1 MKKRLLSIVL
11 SLCMVLAL
19 MPQMVFAENGDTSE
33 LQNLLNGGGTVTMEK
48 DYTITSTLKV
58 NNIVTLDLNGHVIKM
73 TGDGSVINVG
83 SNGNLTLKDS
93 KSEAGHSGDDASLP
107 AGGVITNDYPG
118 AEGIGVHVYGGSF
131 TMNGGTIYKC
141 HMDIGGGGGVRVE
154 KYGRFT
160 MTGGAICDCSARKGG
175 GVDVTE
181 SRFTMTGGAI
191 YGCSAKNEG
200 GGGVYVADSRFTM
213 TGGTIYDCL
222 AEDFGDAVTV
232 NIDSIVDANGGT
244 IKGTVFSYGRIQN
257 TATDGGCTR
266 FYDEVTNATTSLGD
280 HGTISGGIYY
290 GGISG
295 GGTVEDTYH
304 TVSFDLNG
312 GSGSIPKQWFV
323 NIDTAQALE
332 PVAPTREGYEFAGW
346 YLDEELKTPY
356 DFESEVKDNITLYAG
371 WKEEKIT
378 LTVPF
383 TTTVEVSGNASP
395 GETTFN
401 LEVVDSHGNELQP
414 NDYNVEITAS
424 VETDGAG
431 DYNGN
436 LTFTGTASAIL
447 RMFDNE
453 RDEYGYIYV
462 KQAGVNDSNWDV
474 DEAAWGL
481 FHRSVVDLSDEEVE
495 PSPIYIFPA
504 VKDGTSYSVEYGE
517 NGVDKMTFVN
527 KYARSAV
534 DPSDSEGTT
543 NGEADKDSKA
553 DAEDSVKTGDNA
565 NLTLWIA
572 LMLLAGAGITGTTI
586 YTKRKRTNE

>member
-1 MKKRLLSIVL
+1 MKKRLFSIL
-11 SLCMVLAL
+11 LTLCMVLAL
-19 MPQMVFAENGDTSE
+19 MPQMVFAEDIS
-33 LQNLLNGGGTVTMEK
+33 
-48 DYTITSTLKV
+48 
-58 NNIVTLDLNGHVIKM
+58 
-73 TGDGSVINVG
+73 
-83 SNGNLTLKDS
+83 
-93 KSEAGHSGDDASLP
+93 
-107 AGGVITNDYPG
+107 
-118 AEGIGVHVYGGSF
+118 GVH
-131 TMNGGTIYKC
+131 
-141 HMDIGGGGGVRVE
+141 
-154 KYGRFT
+154 
-160 MTGGAICDCSARKGG
+160 
-175 GVDVTE
+175 
-181 SRFTMTGGAI
+181 
-191 YGCSAKNEG
+191 NEN
-200 GGGVYVADSRFTM
+200 
-213 TGGTIYDCL
+213 
-222 AEDFGDAVTV
+222 VTV
-232 NIDSIVDANGGT
+232 NIGDTISGGTFNGQVENEGTINGG
-244 IKGTVFSYGRIQN
+244 IFNGTVNNPLGTITNGIFNG
-257 TATDGGCTR
+257 
-266 FYDEVTNATTSLGD
+266 EVTNVA
-280 HGTISGGIYY
+280 HGTISGGTFKGKVTNGGGGHIYGGTFNGAVNNIDGVIIGGTFNQTVY
-290 GGISG
+290 IDNIAKIEGGVFYSGISG
-295 GGTVEDTYH
+295 DGDINSSCCSVTFKNEGSDYAVE
-304 TVSFDLNG
+304 VVKNG
-312 GSGSIPKQWFV
+312 SKAAVP
-323 NIDTAQALE
+323 DE
-332 PVAPTREGYEFAGW
+332 PTKDGYKFTGW
-346 YLDEELKTPY
+346 YTDKALNNLYNFDMPVNDEL
-356 DFESEVKDNITLYAG
+356 ILYAG

-401 LEVVDSHGNELQP
+401 LEVVDSQGNELQP

-453 RDEYGYIYV
+453 RDESGYIYV

-543 NGEADKDSKA
+543 NGEADKDSKT
-553 DAEDSVKTGDNA
+553 DAEDSAKTGDDT
-565 NLTLWIA
+565 NLALWLA

-586 YTKRKRTNE
+586 YTIRKTTNE

>member
-1 MKKRLLSIVL
+1 MKKRLFSIL
-11 SLCMVLAL
+11 LTLCMVLAL
-19 MPQMVFAENGDTSE
+19 MPQMVFAEDIS
-33 LQNLLNGGGTVTMEK
+33 
-48 DYTITSTLKV
+48 
-58 NNIVTLDLNGHVIKM
+58 
-73 TGDGSVINVG
+73 
-83 SNGNLTLKDS
+83 
-93 KSEAGHSGDDASLP
+93 
-107 AGGVITNDYPG
+107 
-118 AEGIGVHVYGGSF
+118 GVH
-131 TMNGGTIYKC
+131 
-141 HMDIGGGGGVRVE
+141 
-154 KYGRFT
+154 
-160 MTGGAICDCSARKGG
+160 
-175 GVDVTE
+175 
-181 SRFTMTGGAI
+181 
-191 YGCSAKNEG
+191 NEN
-200 GGGVYVADSRFTM
+200 
-213 TGGTIYDCL
+213 
-222 AEDFGDAVTV
+222 VTV
-232 NIDSIVDANGGT
+232 NIGDTISGGTFNGQVENEGTINGG
-244 IKGTVFSYGRIQN
+244 IFNGTVNNPLGTITNGIFNG
-257 TATDGGCTR
+257 
-266 FYDEVTNATTSLGD
+266 EVTNLMN
-280 HGTISGGIYY
+280 GTISGGTFKDQVTNRGGGRISGGTFNGAVNNIDGVIIGGTFNQTVYIDNIAKIEGGVFY

-295 GGTVEDTYH
+295 DGDINSSCCSVTFKNEGSDYAVE
-304 TVSFDLNG
+304 VVKNG
-312 GSGSIPKQWFV
+312 SKAAVP
-323 NIDTAQALE
+323 DE
-332 PVAPTREGYEFAGW
+332 PTKDGYKFTGW
-346 YLDEELKTPY
+346 YTDKALNNLYNFDMPVNDEL
-356 DFESEVKDNITLYAG
+356 ILYAG

-401 LEVVDSHGNELQP
+401 LEVVNSQGNELQP

-527 KYARSAV
+527 KYASSAV

-543 NGEADKDSKA
+543 NGDSDNDSKA
-553 DAEDSVKTGDNA
+553 DAEDSAKTGDDA
-565 NLTLWIA
+565 NLALWIA
-572 LMLLAGAGITGTTI
+572 LMLLSGAGITGTAV
-586 YTKRKRTNE
+586 YTRRKRTNE

>member
-1 MKKRLLSIVL
+1 MKKRRLLSIL
-11 SLCMVLAL
+11 LTLCMVLAL
-19 MPQMVFAENGDTSE
+19 MPQMVFAEEGTATE
-33 LQNLLNGGGTVTMEK
+33 LQNMLNGGDTVKLEK
-48 DYTITSTLKV
+48 DYAIDTTLEV
-58 NNIVTLDLNGHVIKM
+58 NGTVTLDLNGYTISMIGIHSMIKVRS
-73 TGDGSVINVG
+73 G
-83 SNGNLTLKDS
+83 GNLTLHDS
-93 KSEAGHSGDDASLP
+93 RPTATHTDVSLP
-107 AGGVITNDYPG
+107 AGGVITREDRLDG
-118 AEGIGVHVYGGSF
+118 LGGGVSVDRGSF
-131 TMNGGTIYKC
+131 TMNGGTIYNC
-141 HMDIGGGGGVRVE
+141 SAYTGGGVSVGE
-154 KYGRFT
+154 GSFT
-160 MTGGAICDCSARKGG
+160 MNGGTIANCSAQYTGGVVVGG
-175 GVDVTE
+175 G
-181 SRFTMTGGAI
+181 SFTMNGGVI
-191 YGCSAKNEG
+191 YGCSAK
-200 GGGVYVADSRFTM
+200 
-213 TGGTIYDCL
+213 L
-222 AEDFGDAVTV
+222 QGDAVFS
-232 NIDSIVDANGGT
+232 NIVSNIYANGGT
-244 IKGTVFSYGRIQN
+244 IKGTVDSCGKILN

-266 FYDEVTNATTSLGD
+266 FYDEVTNDTTSTD

-295 GGTVEDTYH
+295 GGTVEGKYH
-304 TVSFDLNG
+304 IVSFKLNG
-312 GSGSIPKQWFV
+312 GSGSISKQWFV

-332 PVAPTREGYEFAGW
+332 PVAPTREGYEFTGW

-371 WKEEKIT
+371 WEEEKIT

-401 LEVVDSHGNELQP
+401 LEVVDFQGNELQP
-414 NDYNVEITAS
+414 NDYNVKITAS

-436 LTFTGTASAIL
+436 LTFKGTASAIL
-447 RMFDNE
+447 KMFDKE
-453 RDEYGYIYV
+453 RDECGCIYV

-543 NGEADKDSKA
+543 NGEADKDSKT
-553 DAEDSVKTGDNA
+553 DAEDSAKTGDDT
-565 NLTLWIA
+565 NLALWLA
-572 LMLLAGAGITGTTI
+572 LMILAGAGITGTAV
-586 YTKRKRTNE
+586 YTRRKRTNE

>member
-1 MKKRLLSIVL
+1 MKKRLFSIL
-11 SLCMVLAL
+11 LTLCMVLAL
-19 MPQMVFAENGDTSE
+19 MPQMVFAEDIS
-33 LQNLLNGGGTVTMEK
+33 
-48 DYTITSTLKV
+48 
-58 NNIVTLDLNGHVIKM
+58 
-73 TGDGSVINVG
+73 
-83 SNGNLTLKDS
+83 
-93 KSEAGHSGDDASLP
+93 
-107 AGGVITNDYPG
+107 
-118 AEGIGVHVYGGSF
+118 GVH
-131 TMNGGTIYKC
+131 
-141 HMDIGGGGGVRVE
+141 
-154 KYGRFT
+154 
-160 MTGGAICDCSARKGG
+160 
-175 GVDVTE
+175 
-181 SRFTMTGGAI
+181 
-191 YGCSAKNEG
+191 NEN
-200 GGGVYVADSRFTM
+200 
-213 TGGTIYDCL
+213 
-222 AEDFGDAVTV
+222 VTV
-232 NIDSIVDANGGT
+232 NIGDTISGGTFNGQVENEGTINGG
-244 IKGTVFSYGRIQN
+244 IFNGTVNNPLGTITNGIFNG
-257 TATDGGCTR
+257 
-266 FYDEVTNATTSLGD
+266 EVTNLMN
-280 HGTISGGIYY
+280 GTISGGTFKDQVTNRGGGRISGGTFNGAVNNIDGVIIGGTFNQTVYIDNIAKIEGGVFY

-295 GGTVEDTYH
+295 DGDINSSCCSVTFKNEGSDYAVE
-304 TVSFDLNG
+304 VVKNG
-312 GSGSIPKQWFV
+312 SKAAVP
-323 NIDTAQALE
+323 DE
-332 PVAPTREGYEFAGW
+332 PTKDGYKFTGW
-346 YLDEELKTPY
+346 YTDKALNNLYNFDMPVNDEL
-356 DFESEVKDNITLYAG
+356 ILYAG
-371 WKEEKIT
+371 WEEEKIT

-401 LEVVDSHGNELQP
+401 LEVVNSQGNELQP

-447 RMFDNE
+447 RMFDKE

-543 NGEADKDSKA
+543 NGDSDNDSKA
-553 DAEDSVKTGDNA
+553 DTEDSAKTGDDT
-565 NLTLWIA
+565 NLALWLA

-586 YTKRKRTNE
+586 YTRRKRTNE

>member
-1 MKKRLLSIVL
+1 MKKRLFSIVL
-11 SLCMVLAL
+11 TLCMVLAL
-19 MPQMVFAENGDTSE
+19 MPQMVFAEDIS
-33 LQNLLNGGGTVTMEK
+33 
-48 DYTITSTLKV
+48 
-58 NNIVTLDLNGHVIKM
+58 
-73 TGDGSVINVG
+73 
-83 SNGNLTLKDS
+83 
-93 KSEAGHSGDDASLP
+93 
-107 AGGVITNDYPG
+107 
-118 AEGIGVHVYGGSF
+118 GVH
-131 TMNGGTIYKC
+131 
-141 HMDIGGGGGVRVE
+141 
-154 KYGRFT
+154 
-160 MTGGAICDCSARKGG
+160 
-175 GVDVTE
+175 
-181 SRFTMTGGAI
+181 
-191 YGCSAKNEG
+191 NEN
-200 GGGVYVADSRFTM
+200 
-213 TGGTIYDCL
+213 
-222 AEDFGDAVTV
+222 VTV
-232 NIDSIVDANGGT
+232 NSGDIISGGTFNGQVENEGTINGG
-244 IKGTVFSYGRIQN
+244 IFNGTVNNPLGTITNGIFNG
-257 TATDGGCTR
+257 
-266 FYDEVTNATTSLGD
+266 EVTNLMN
-280 HGTISGGIYY
+280 GTISGGTFKDQVTNRGGGRISGGTFNGAVNNYDGVIIGGTFNQTVYSDNIGMIEGGVFY

-295 GGTVEDTYH
+295 GGDINSSCCSVTFKNEGSDYAVEI
-304 TVSFDLNG
+304 VKK
-312 GSGSIPKQWFV
+312 GSKAAKPI
-323 NIDTAQALE
+323 E
-332 PVAPTREGYEFAGW
+332 PDAPEGMVFAGW

-371 WKEEKIT
+371 WEEEKIT

-401 LEVVDSHGNELQP
+401 LEVVNSQGNELQP

-447 RMFDNE
+447 RMFDKE

-481 FHRSVVDLSDEEVE
+481 FHRSVVELSDEEVE
-495 PSPIYIFPA
+495 PSPICIFPA
-504 VKDGTSYSVEYGE
+504 VKDGTSYHVEYGE

-553 DAEDSVKTGDNA
+553 DAEDSAKTGDDT
-565 NLTLWIA
+565 NLALWLA

-586 YTKRKRTNE
+586 YTRRKRTNE

>member
-1 MKKRLLSIVL
+1 MKKRLFSIVL
-11 SLCMVLAL
+11 TLCMVLAL
-19 MPQMVFAENGDTSE
+19 MPQMVFAEDISGVHNENVTVNSGDTIS
-33 LQNLLNGGGTVTMEK
+33 GGTFNGQVENRGG
-48 DYTITSTLKV
+48 TI
-58 NNIVTLDLNGHVIKM
+58 
-73 TGDGSVINVG
+73 
-83 SNGNLTLKDS
+83 
-93 KSEAGHSGDDASLP
+93 
-107 AGGVITNDYPG
+107 
-118 AEGIGVHVYGGSF
+118 
-131 TMNGGTIYKC
+131 NGGTFNGPVHNLEGPITNG
-141 HMDIGGGGGVRVE
+141 IFNGEV
-154 KYGRFT
+154 
-160 MTGGAICDCSARKGG
+160 
-175 GVDVTE
+175 
-181 SRFTMTGGAI
+181 
-191 YGCSAKNEG
+191 KN
-200 GGGVYVADSRFTM
+200 
-213 TGGTIYDCL
+213 L
-222 AEDFGDAVTV
+222 V
-232 NIDSIVDANGGT
+232 N
-244 IKGTVFSYGRIQN
+244 
-257 TATDGGCTR
+257 
-266 FYDEVTNATTSLGD
+266 
-280 HGTISGGIYY
+280 GTISGGTFKGQVTNDAGCRISGGTFNGAVYNY
-290 GGISG
+290 LGDIIGGTFNQTVYSDNIGMIEGGVFYRGISG
-295 GGTVEDTYH
+295 GGDINSSCCSVTFKNEGSDYAVEI
-304 TVSFDLNG
+304 VKK
-312 GSGSIPKQWFV
+312 GSKAAKPI
-323 NIDTAQALE
+323 E
-332 PVAPTREGYEFAGW
+332 PDAPEGMVFAGW

-371 WKEEKIT
+371 WEEEKIT

-401 LEVVDSHGNELQP
+401 LEVVDSQGNELQP

-447 RMFDNE
+447 RMFDKE

-534 DPSDSEGTT
+534 DPSGSEGTT
-543 NGEADKDSKA
+543 NGDSDNDSKA
-553 DAEDSVKTGDNA
+553 DAEDSAKTGDDT
-565 NLTLWIA
+565 NLALWLA

-586 YTKRKRTNE
+586 YTRRKRTNE

>member
-1 MKKRLLSIVL
+1 MKKRLFSIVL
-11 SLCMVLAL
+11 TLCMVLAL
-19 MPQMVFAENGDTSE
+19 MPQMVFAEDISGVHNENVTVNSGDIIS
-33 LQNLLNGGGTVTMEK
+33 GGTFNGQVENRGG
-48 DYTITSTLKV
+48 TI
-58 NNIVTLDLNGHVIKM
+58 
-73 TGDGSVINVG
+73 
-83 SNGNLTLKDS
+83 
-93 KSEAGHSGDDASLP
+93 
-107 AGGVITNDYPG
+107 
-118 AEGIGVHVYGGSF
+118 
-131 TMNGGTIYKC
+131 NGGTFNGPV
-141 HMDIGGGGGVRVE
+141 H
-154 KYGRFT
+154 
-160 MTGGAICDCSARKGG
+160 
-175 GVDVTE
+175 
-181 SRFTMTGGAI
+181 
-191 YGCSAKNEG
+191 NLEG
-200 GGGVYVADSRFTM
+200 PIT
-213 TGGTIYDCL
+213 
-222 AEDFGDAVTV
+222 
-232 NIDSIVDANGGT
+232 NGIFNG
-244 IKGTVFSYGRIQN
+244 
-257 TATDGGCTR
+257 
-266 FYDEVTNATTSLGD
+266 EVTNLMN
-280 HGTISGGIYY
+280 GTISGGTFKDQVTNRGGGRISGGTFNGAVNNYDGVIIGGTFNQTVYSDNIGMIEGGVFY

-295 GGTVEDTYH
+295 GGDINSSCCSVTFKNEGSDYAVEI
-304 TVSFDLNG
+304 VKK
-312 GSGSIPKQWFV
+312 GSKAAKPI
-323 NIDTAQALE
+323 E
-332 PVAPTREGYEFAGW
+332 PDAPEGMVFASW

-371 WKEEKIT
+371 WEEEKIT

-401 LEVVDSHGNELQP
+401 LEVVNSQGNELQP

-481 FHRSVVDLSDEEVE
+481 FHRSVVELSDEEVE

-527 KYARSAV
+527 KYVSSAV
-534 DPSDSEGTT
+534 GSSGSEGTT

-553 DAEDSVKTGDNA
+553 DAEDSAKTGDDT
-565 NLTLWIA
+565 NLALWLA

-586 YTKRKRTNE
+586 YTRRKRTNE

>member
-1 MKKRLLSIVL
+1 MKKRRLLSIL
-11 SLCMVLAL
+11 LTLCMVLAL
-19 MPQMVFAENGDTSE
+19 MPQMVFAEEGTATE
-33 LQNLLNGGGTVTMEK
+33 LQNMLNGGDTVKLEK
-48 DYTITSTLKV
+48 DYAIDTTLEV
-58 NNIVTLDLNGHVIKM
+58 NGTVTLDLNGYTISMIGIHSMIK
-73 TGDGSVINVG
+73 VG
-83 SNGNLTLKDS
+83 SGGNLTLHDS
-93 KSEAGHSGDDASLP
+93 RPTATHTDVSLP
-107 AGGVITNDYPG
+107 AGGVITREDRLDGLGGGVSVDRGSFTMNGGTIYNCSAYTG
-118 AEGIGVHVYGGSF
+118 GGVSVGEGSFTMNGGTIANCSAQYNGGGVVVGGGSF
-131 TMNGGTIYKC
+131 TMNGGTIANCSAQYTGGVVV
-141 HMDIGGGGGVRVE
+141 GGGSFTMNGGV
-154 KYGRFT
+154 
-160 MTGGAICDCSARKGG
+160 
-175 GVDVTE
+175 
-181 SRFTMTGGAI
+181 I
-191 YGCSAKNEG
+191 YGCSAK
-200 GGGVYVADSRFTM
+200 
-213 TGGTIYDCL
+213 L
-222 AEDFGDAVTV
+222 QGDAVFS
-232 NIDSIVDANGGT
+232 NIESNIYANGGT
-244 IKGTVFSYGRIQN
+244 IKGTVDSYGKILN

-266 FYDEVTNATTSLGD
+266 FYDEVTNDTTSTD

-295 GGTVEDTYH
+295 GGTVEGKYH
-304 TVSFDLNG
+304 IVSFKLNG
-312 GSGSIPKQWFV
+312 GSGSISKQWFV

-332 PVAPTREGYEFAGW
+332 PVAPTREGYEFTGW

-371 WKEEKIT
+371 WEEEKIT

-401 LEVVDSHGNELQP
+401 LEVVDFQGNELQP
-414 NDYNVEITAS
+414 NDYNVKITAS

-481 FHRSVVDLSDEEVE
+481 FHRSVVELSDEEVE
-495 PSPIYIFPA
+495 PSPICIFPA

-527 KYARSAV
+527 KYASSAV
-534 DPSDSEGTT
+534 DPSDSEGTA
-543 NGEADKDSKA
+543 NGDSESNPKA
-553 DAEDSVKTGDNA
+553 DAENSAKTGDDT
-565 NLTLWIA
+565 NLALWLA
-572 LMLLAGAGITGTTI
+572 LMILAGAGIAGTTV
-586 YTKRKRTNE
+586 YTRRKRTNE

>member
-1 MKKRLLSIVL
+1 MKKRLFSIL
-11 SLCMVLAL
+11 LTLCMVLAL
-19 MPQMVFAENGDTSE
+19 MPQMVFAEDIS
-33 LQNLLNGGGTVTMEK
+33 
-48 DYTITSTLKV
+48 
-58 NNIVTLDLNGHVIKM
+58 
-73 TGDGSVINVG
+73 
-83 SNGNLTLKDS
+83 
-93 KSEAGHSGDDASLP
+93 
-107 AGGVITNDYPG
+107 
-118 AEGIGVHVYGGSF
+118 GVH
-131 TMNGGTIYKC
+131 
-141 HMDIGGGGGVRVE
+141 
-154 KYGRFT
+154 
-160 MTGGAICDCSARKGG
+160 
-175 GVDVTE
+175 
-181 SRFTMTGGAI
+181 
-191 YGCSAKNEG
+191 NEN
-200 GGGVYVADSRFTM
+200 
-213 TGGTIYDCL
+213 
-222 AEDFGDAVTV
+222 VTV
-232 NIDSIVDANGGT
+232 NSGDTISGGTFNGQVENEGTINGG
-244 IKGTVFSYGRIQN
+244 IFNGTVNNPLGTITNGIFNG
-257 TATDGGCTR
+257 
-266 FYDEVTNATTSLGD
+266 EVTNVA
-280 HGTISGGIYY
+280 HGTISGGTFKGKVTNGGGGHIYGGTFNGAVNNIDGVIIGGTFNQTVY
-290 GGISG
+290 CDSIAMIEGGVFYSGISG
-295 GGTVEDTYH
+295 DGDINSSCCSVTFKNEGSDYAVE
-304 TVSFDLNG
+304 VVKNG
-312 GSGSIPKQWFV
+312 SKAAVP
-323 NIDTAQALE
+323 DE
-332 PVAPTREGYEFAGW
+332 PTKDGYKFTGW
-346 YLDEELKTPY
+346 YTDKALNNLYNFDMPVNDEL
-356 DFESEVKDNITLYAG
+356 ILYAG

-401 LEVVDSHGNELQP
+401 LEVVDSQGNELQP

-543 NGEADKDSKA
+543 NGDSDSNADKNA
-553 DAEDSVKTGDNA
+553 KTGDDT
-565 NLTLWIA
+565 NLALWLA
-572 LMLLAGAGITGTTI
+572 LMLLSGAGITGTAV
-586 YTKRKRTNE
+586 YTRRKRTNV

>member
-1 MKKRLLSIVL
+1 MKKRLFSIVL
-11 SLCMVLAL
+11 TLCMVLAL
-19 MPQMVFAENGDTSE
+19 MPQMVFAEDIS
-33 LQNLLNGGGTVTMEK
+33 
-48 DYTITSTLKV
+48 
-58 NNIVTLDLNGHVIKM
+58 
-73 TGDGSVINVG
+73 
-83 SNGNLTLKDS
+83 
-93 KSEAGHSGDDASLP
+93 
-107 AGGVITNDYPG
+107 
-118 AEGIGVHVYGGSF
+118 GVH
-131 TMNGGTIYKC
+131 
-141 HMDIGGGGGVRVE
+141 
-154 KYGRFT
+154 
-160 MTGGAICDCSARKGG
+160 
-175 GVDVTE
+175 
-181 SRFTMTGGAI
+181 
-191 YGCSAKNEG
+191 NEN
-200 GGGVYVADSRFTM
+200 
-213 TGGTIYDCL
+213 
-222 AEDFGDAVTV
+222 VTV
-232 NIDSIVDANGGT
+232 NSDDTISGGTFNGQVENEGTINGGIFNGT
-244 IKGTVFSYGRIQN
+244 INNPLGTITNGIFNG
-257 TATDGGCTR
+257 
-266 FYDEVTNATTSLGD
+266 EVTNSMN
-280 HGTISGGIYY
+280 GTISGGTFKDQVTNRGGGRISGGTFNGAVNNIDGVIIGGTFNQTVYIDNIAKIEGGVFY

-295 GGTVEDTYH
+295 DGDINSSCCSVTFKNEGSDYAVE
-304 TVSFDLNG
+304 VVKNG
-312 GSGSIPKQWFV
+312 SKAAVP
-323 NIDTAQALE
+323 DE
-332 PVAPTREGYEFAGW
+332 PTKDGYKFTGW
-346 YLDEELKTPY
+346 YTDKALNNLYNFDMPVNDEL
-356 DFESEVKDNITLYAG
+356 ILYAG
-371 WKEEKIT
+371 WEEEKIT

-401 LEVVDSHGNELQP
+401 LEVVNSQGNELQP

-543 NGEADKDSKA
+543 NGDSDNDSKA
-553 DAEDSVKTGDNA
+553 DTEDSAKTGDDT
-565 NLTLWIA
+565 NLALWLA

-586 YTKRKRTNE
+586 YTRRKRTNE

>member
-1 MKKRLLSIVL
+1 MKKRLFSIVL
-11 SLCMVLAL
+11 TLCMVLAL
-19 MPQMVFAENGDTSE
+19 MPQMVFAEDISGVHNENVTVNSGDTIS
-33 LQNLLNGGGTVTMEK
+33 GGTFNGQVENRGG
-48 DYTITSTLKV
+48 TI
-58 NNIVTLDLNGHVIKM
+58 
-73 TGDGSVINVG
+73 
-83 SNGNLTLKDS
+83 
-93 KSEAGHSGDDASLP
+93 
-107 AGGVITNDYPG
+107 
-118 AEGIGVHVYGGSF
+118 
-131 TMNGGTIYKC
+131 NGGTFNGPVHNLEGPITNG
-141 HMDIGGGGGVRVE
+141 IFNGEV
-154 KYGRFT
+154 
-160 MTGGAICDCSARKGG
+160 
-175 GVDVTE
+175 
-181 SRFTMTGGAI
+181 
-191 YGCSAKNEG
+191 KN
-200 GGGVYVADSRFTM
+200 
-213 TGGTIYDCL
+213 L
-222 AEDFGDAVTV
+222 V
-232 NIDSIVDANGGT
+232 N
-244 IKGTVFSYGRIQN
+244 
-257 TATDGGCTR
+257 
-266 FYDEVTNATTSLGD
+266 
-280 HGTISGGIYY
+280 GTISGGTFKGQVTNDAGCRISGGTFNGAVYNY
-290 GGISG
+290 LGDIIGGTFNQTVYSDNIGMIEGGVFYRGISG
-295 GGTVEDTYH
+295 GGDINSSCCSVTFKNEGSDYAVEI
-304 TVSFDLNG
+304 VKK
-312 GSGSIPKQWFV
+312 GSKAAKPI
-323 NIDTAQALE
+323 E
-332 PVAPTREGYEFAGW
+332 PDAPEGMVFAGW

-371 WKEEKIT
+371 WEEEKIT

-401 LEVVDSHGNELQP
+401 LEVVDSQGNELQP
-414 NDYNVEITAS
+414 NDYNVKITAS

-447 RMFDNE
+447 RIFDKE

-543 NGEADKDSKA
+543 NGDSDNDSKA
-553 DAEDSVKTGDNA
+553 DTEDSAKTGDDT
-565 NLTLWIA
+565 NLALWLA

-586 YTKRKRTNE
+586 YTRRKRTNE

>member
-1 MKKRLLSIVL
+1 MKKRLFSIVL
-11 SLCMVLAL
+11 TLCMVLAL
-19 MPQMVFAENGDTSE
+19 MPQMVFAEDISGVHNENVTVNSGDIIS
-33 LQNLLNGGGTVTMEK
+33 GGTFNGQVENRGG
-48 DYTITSTLKV
+48 TI
-58 NNIVTLDLNGHVIKM
+58 
-73 TGDGSVINVG
+73 
-83 SNGNLTLKDS
+83 
-93 KSEAGHSGDDASLP
+93 
-107 AGGVITNDYPG
+107 
-118 AEGIGVHVYGGSF
+118 
-131 TMNGGTIYKC
+131 NGGTFNGPV
-141 HMDIGGGGGVRVE
+141 H
-154 KYGRFT
+154 
-160 MTGGAICDCSARKGG
+160 
-175 GVDVTE
+175 
-181 SRFTMTGGAI
+181 
-191 YGCSAKNEG
+191 NLEG
-200 GGGVYVADSRFTM
+200 PIT
-213 TGGTIYDCL
+213 
-222 AEDFGDAVTV
+222 
-232 NIDSIVDANGGT
+232 NGIFNG
-244 IKGTVFSYGRIQN
+244 
-257 TATDGGCTR
+257 
-266 FYDEVTNATTSLGD
+266 EVTNLMN
-280 HGTISGGIYY
+280 GTISGGTFKDQVSNRGGGRISGGTFNGAVNNYDGVIIGGTFNQTVYSDNIGMIEGGVFY

-295 GGTVEDTYH
+295 GGDINSSCCSVTFKNEGSDYAVEI
-304 TVSFDLNG
+304 VKK
-312 GSGSIPKQWFV
+312 GSKAAKPI
-323 NIDTAQALE
+323 E
-332 PVAPTREGYEFAGW
+332 PDAPEGMVFASW

-371 WKEEKIT
+371 WEEEKIT

-401 LEVVDSHGNELQP
+401 LEVVDSQGNELQP

-553 DAEDSVKTGDNA
+553 DAEDSAKTGDDT
-565 NLTLWIA
+565 NLALWLA

-586 YTKRKRTNE
+586 YTRRKRTNE

>member
-1 MKKRLLSIVL
+1 MKKRLFSIVL
-11 SLCMVLAL
+11 TLCMVLAL
-19 MPQMVFAENGDTSE
+19 MPQMVFAEDISGVHNENVTVNSGDIIS
-33 LQNLLNGGGTVTMEK
+33 GGTFNGQVENRGG
-48 DYTITSTLKV
+48 TI
-58 NNIVTLDLNGHVIKM
+58 
-73 TGDGSVINVG
+73 
-83 SNGNLTLKDS
+83 
-93 KSEAGHSGDDASLP
+93 
-107 AGGVITNDYPG
+107 
-118 AEGIGVHVYGGSF
+118 
-131 TMNGGTIYKC
+131 NGGTFNGPV
-141 HMDIGGGGGVRVE
+141 H
-154 KYGRFT
+154 
-160 MTGGAICDCSARKGG
+160 
-175 GVDVTE
+175 
-181 SRFTMTGGAI
+181 
-191 YGCSAKNEG
+191 NLEG
-200 GGGVYVADSRFTM
+200 PIT
-213 TGGTIYDCL
+213 
-222 AEDFGDAVTV
+222 
-232 NIDSIVDANGGT
+232 NGIFNG
-244 IKGTVFSYGRIQN
+244 
-257 TATDGGCTR
+257 
-266 FYDEVTNATTSLGD
+266 EVTNLMN
-280 HGTISGGIYY
+280 GTISGGTFKDQVSNRGGGRISGGTFNGAVNNYDGVIIGGTFNQTVYSDNIGMIEGGVFY

-295 GGTVEDTYH
+295 GGDINSSCCSVTFKNEGSDYAVEIMKK
-304 TVSFDLNG
+304 
-312 GSGSIPKQWFV
+312 GSKATKPI
-323 NIDTAQALE
+323 E
-332 PVAPTREGYEFAGW
+332 PDAPEGMVFAGW

-371 WKEEKIT
+371 WEEEKIT

-401 LEVVDSHGNELQP
+401 LEVVDSQGNELQP
-414 NDYNVEITAS
+414 NDYNVKITAS

-447 RMFDNE
+447 RMFDKE

-553 DAEDSVKTGDNA
+553 DAEDSAKTGDDT
-565 NLTLWIA
+565 NLALWLA

-586 YTKRKRTNE
+586 YTRRKRTNE

>member
-1 MKKRLLSIVL
+1 MKKRLFSIL
-11 SLCMVLAL
+11 LTLCMVLAL
-19 MPQMVFAENGDTSE
+19 MPQMVFAEDIS
-33 LQNLLNGGGTVTMEK
+33 
-48 DYTITSTLKV
+48 
-58 NNIVTLDLNGHVIKM
+58 
-73 TGDGSVINVG
+73 
-83 SNGNLTLKDS
+83 
-93 KSEAGHSGDDASLP
+93 
-107 AGGVITNDYPG
+107 
-118 AEGIGVHVYGGSF
+118 GVH
-131 TMNGGTIYKC
+131 
-141 HMDIGGGGGVRVE
+141 
-154 KYGRFT
+154 
-160 MTGGAICDCSARKGG
+160 
-175 GVDVTE
+175 
-181 SRFTMTGGAI
+181 
-191 YGCSAKNEG
+191 NEN
-200 GGGVYVADSRFTM
+200 
-213 TGGTIYDCL
+213 
-222 AEDFGDAVTV
+222 VTV
-232 NIDSIVDANGGT
+232 NIGDTISGGTFNGQVENEGTINGG
-244 IKGTVFSYGRIQN
+244 IFNGTVNNPLGTITNGIFNG
-257 TATDGGCTR
+257 
-266 FYDEVTNATTSLGD
+266 EVTNGSS
-280 HGTISGGIYY
+280 GTISGGTFKDQVTNIAGSRISGGTFNGAVNNIDGVIIGGTFNQTVYIDNIAKIEGGVFY

-295 GGTVEDTYH
+295 DGDINSSCCSVTFKNEGSDYAVEG
-304 TVSFDLNG
+304 VKNG
-312 GSGSIPKQWFV
+312 SKAAVP
-323 NIDTAQALE
+323 DE
-332 PVAPTREGYEFAGW
+332 PTKDGYKFTGW
-346 YLDEELKTPY
+346 YTDKALNNLYNFDMPVNDEL
-356 DFESEVKDNITLYAG
+356 ILYAG

-401 LEVVDSHGNELQP
+401 LEVVDSQGNELQP

-447 RMFDNE
+447 SMFDNE

-543 NGEADKDSKA
+543 NGEADKDSKT
-553 DAEDSVKTGDNA
+553 DAEDSAKTGDDT
-565 NLTLWIA
+565 NLALWLA
-572 LMLLAGAGITGTTI
+572 LMLLSGAGITGVTA
-586 YTKRKRTNE
+586 YTRRKRTNE